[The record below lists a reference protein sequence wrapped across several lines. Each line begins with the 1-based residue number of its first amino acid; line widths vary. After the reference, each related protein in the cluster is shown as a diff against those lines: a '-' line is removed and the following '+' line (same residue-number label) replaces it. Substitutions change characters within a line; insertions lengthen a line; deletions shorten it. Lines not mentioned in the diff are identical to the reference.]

1 MFSYVS
7 IQLDKNMGVSL
18 IVLSKDQMIDNFNC
32 TSQTIIT
39 CSPRDHPPRADD
51 ELCFFPAHW
60 CLAIRVDE
68 KVLKLW
74 TVIGV
79 QGLKCGI
86 SFLRERVGFFSRET
100 PVPGLWPLVET
111 NTRDYSQ

>member
-7 IQLDKNMGVSL
+7 IQPDKKLGSFL
-18 IVLSKDQMIDNFNC
+18 IVLSKDQTIDTFNC

-60 CLAIRVDE
+60 YLAIRVDE
-68 KVLKLW
+68 KVHKLW
-74 TVIGV
+74 TVIGA

-86 SFLRERVGFFSRET
+86 GFLRERVGFFSRET
-100 PVPGLWPLVET
+100 PVPGFWPLVEI